1 MQWSLSAERTRQNDH
16 AQLVRAG
23 VSLAT
28 DPAFKDDGVKG
39 TKMSNTVSEAPRN
52 LAAQFATEST
62 DRLNARRNMRV
73 GLWAGAKLGLPEER
87 RAVYALEVM
96 LSGMIDFGH
105 DDVIDK
111 IMHDFNKHEIPMTR
125 GQILAQLSK
134 EHYCVMTLS
143 HLNESRRPAAPFI
156 AAHALTALRR
166 TETTLP
172 TGKPSVIKAH
182 PPLAQ

>member
-1 MQWSLSAERTRQNDH
+1 
-16 AQLVRAG
+16 
-23 VSLAT
+23 
-28 DPAFKDDGVKG
+28 
-39 TKMSNTVSEAPRN
+39 MSNTVSEAPRN
-52 LAAQFATEST
+52 LAAQFATDST
-62 DRLNARRNMRV
+62 DRLNARCNMRV

-125 GQILAQLSK
+125 EQILAQLSK

-143 HLNESRRPAAPFI
+143 HLNEARRPAARFI
-156 AAHALTALRR
+156 AAHALSALRR

-172 TGKPSVIKAH
+172 TGKSSVIKAH
-182 PPLAQ
+182 PPLAR

>member
-1 MQWSLSAERTRQNDH
+1 
-16 AQLVRAG
+16 
-23 VSLAT
+23 
-28 DPAFKDDGVKG
+28 
-39 TKMSNTVSEAPRN
+39 MSNTVSEAPRN
-52 LAAQFATEST
+52 LAAQFATDST
-62 DRLNARRNMRV
+62 DRLNARCNMRV

-96 LSGMIDFGH
+96 LSGMIDLGH

-143 HLNESRRPAAPFI
+143 HLNEARRPAARFI
-156 AAHALTALRR
+156 AAHALGALRR

-172 TGKPSVIKAH
+172 TGKSSVIKAH

>member
-1 MQWSLSAERTRQNDH
+1 
-16 AQLVRAG
+16 
-23 VSLAT
+23 
-28 DPAFKDDGVKG
+28 
-39 TKMSNTVSEAPRN
+39 MSNTVSEAPRN
-52 LAAQFATEST
+52 LAAQFATDST
-62 DRLNARRNMRV
+62 DRLNARCNMRI

-96 LSGMIDFGH
+96 LSGMIDLGH

-143 HLNESRRPAAPFI
+143 HLTKHADRCPLYRGGRAQHIATNRNNATDRQIQCHQSPSPSSAMIRPRI
-156 AAHALTALRR
+156 Q
-166 TETTLP
+166 
-172 TGKPSVIKAH
+172 S
-182 PPLAQ
+182 

>member
-1 MQWSLSAERTRQNDH
+1 
-16 AQLVRAG
+16 
-23 VSLAT
+23 
-28 DPAFKDDGVKG
+28 
-39 TKMSNTVSEAPRN
+39 MSNTVSEAPRN
-52 LAAQFATEST
+52 LAAQFATDST
-62 DRLNARRNMRV
+62 DRLNARCNMRI

-96 LSGMIDFGH
+96 LSGMIDLGH

-143 HLNESRRPAAPFI
+143 HLNEVRRASRTMRAPSTRSPLV
-156 AAHALTALRR
+156 AHAIARNR
-166 TETTLP
+166 YDHGP
-172 TGKPSVIKAH
+172 GRA
-182 PPLAQ
+182 